1 MSARSG
7 LGPATGWIG
16 LLASV
21 AIVALPASAGAPSA
35 PPLGRTSQPLPAT
48 YSVRTPPLAAA
59 HAVRPP
65 SLLRTAYAVRPT
77 AAAHR
82 DVDPPP
88 DVPPPHYADELRF
101 AFGRFG
107 DVVVYRPA
115 GTPTGVTLFVSGDGG
130 WNAGVAAMARRVV
143 ELGSVVV
150 GIDVRHYR
158 RVVNAPIGGCQY
170 FGGDFEDL
178 SHEVQ
183 RRLGL
188 RDYLVPTLAGYS
200 SGATLAYAV
209 AQQSPQGT
217 YSALITL
224 AFCPDLD
231 LLQPP
236 CGGSGLAFHV
246 HRRPAGVVFEP
257 APKNR
262 TPWVAF
268 QGGVDVVCPLDV
280 NRGFV
285 AATGTAEVVTLPRTG
300 HGFSDESQWVPPFQA
315 AWRRL
320 AERARPPLASV
331 ADVRDLPVV
340 EVHATT
346 TPDARYADTYAILL
360 TGDGGW
366 AGIDQDV
373 AAGLAAHGVPV
384 AGLNTLKYFWTK
396 RTPAEASAALG
407 RLVDRYGALWHRSH
421 VLLVGYSFGADALPF
436 LYNRL
441 DARERE
447 RVVGVAL
454 LGLSDTA
461 EFEFHLASWI
471 PGREGGGLPTVPE
484 IARMGSVRIACL
496 YGTEERDSS
505 CPALAGPNVVRVE
518 LPGGHH
524 FGGDADS
531 LVQRILA
538 HAAG

>member
-1 MSARSG
+1 MSARFD
-7 LGPATGWIG
+7 PRRA
-16 LLASV
+16 AAYV
-21 AIVALPASAGAPSA
+21 AIVASLAACALPASAGSPTATPVSRTQHAARAPSTA
-35 PPLGRTSQPLPAT
+35 
-48 YSVRTPPLAAA
+48 
-59 HAVRPP
+59 
-65 SLLRTAYAVRPT
+65 LRN
-77 AAAHR
+77 
-82 DVDPPP
+82 VDPPP

-107 DVVVYRPA
+107 EVVVYRPPGA
-115 GTPTGVTLFVSGDGG
+115 PTGVTLFVSGDGG

-158 RVVNAPIGGCQY
+158 RVVNEPIGGCQY
-170 FGGDFEDL
+170 YGGDFEDL

-188 RDYLVPTLAGYS
+188 REYLVPALVGYS

-209 AQQSPQGT
+209 AQQSPKGT
-217 YSALITL
+217 YAALLTL

-231 LLQPP
+231 LVQPP
-236 CGGSGLAFHV
+236 CGGSGLAFRPQ
-246 HRRPAGVVFEP
+246 RRPAGIVFEP
-257 APKNR
+257 APKNA

-268 QGGVDVVCPLDV
+268 QGGSDVVCPPEA
-280 NRGFV
+280 NRRFV
-285 AATGTAEVVTLPRTG
+285 AATGNASVVALPRTG

-315 AWRRL
+315 AFRRL
-320 AERARPPLASV
+320 AERARPAAVTV

-340 EVHATT
+340 EVPATAT
-346 TPDARYADTYAILL
+346 AAARLADTYAILL

-373 AAGLAAHGVPV
+373 AAGLASRGVPV

-396 RTPAEASAALG
+396 RTPEEAAAALG
-407 RLVDRYGALWHRSH
+407 RLIDRYGALWHRSH

-441 DARERE
+441 RAQERE
-447 RVVGVAL
+447 RVAGVAL

-461 EFEFHLASWI
+461 AFEFHVASWI
-471 PGREGGGLPTVPE
+471 PGRDGAGPPTVPE
-484 IARMGSVRIACL
+484 VQRMGPVRIACL

-505 CPALAGPNVVRVE
+505 CPALPGANVVRVE

-524 FGGDADS
+524 FGGDADA
-531 LVQRILA
+531 LVKQILA
-538 HAAG
+538 HLAD